1 MTPEIKLNSSSRLS
15 PAFETR
21 FAAPDDAGQ
30 ITGLAAGFGDGLV
43 DAYGDVIAKGAFAQ
57 SIRAHK
63 AAGTMPA
70 MLWQHDISEPIGV
83 WTDLVEDAT
92 GLRVTGQV
100 NVETQRGR
108 EALSL
113 LRQGAFRGLSV
124 GIVAKK
130 AEQLKG
136 GVRKLT
142 EVDLWEISLVTFPAR
157 CEGAVTEVRDRRDL
171 EDRLRAAGVAKAAAQ
186 RVAAVGWPAL
196 TRETEQDEAL
206 AEIARRM
213 AATAAKL

>member
-70 MLWQHDISEPIGV
+70 MLWQHDTSEPIGV

-92 GLRVTGQV
+92 GLRVSGQI

-113 LRQGAFRGLSV
+113 LKQGAFRGLSI
-124 GIVAKK
+124 GFVAKK
-130 AEQLKG
+130 AEPLKG
-136 GVRKLT
+136 GLRRLT
-142 EVDLWEISLVTFPAR
+142 EIELWEISLVTFGAR
-157 CEGAVTEVRDRRDL
+157 REGVVTEVRDRRDL
-171 EDRLRAAGVAKAAAQ
+171 EDRLRSAGLAKVAAQ
-186 RVAAVGWPAL
+186 RVAAVGWPVLAP
-196 TRETEQDEAL
+196 ETENEAL